1 MFRWEKKMSSMA
13 KSGGKSP
20 EPARSTAMRN
30 RDPEARTSGILDLQF
45 TSVDPITITST
56 IGGTADVEYADELLL
71 SVLVPTAIPRI
82 DCDPPD
88 DPGEP
93 FEIEPNDLLDHSEDQ
108 VSSFAPSQQMDI
120 HGTTGLVDLE
130 RYAAEASSPQAAISA
145 FNLAPSGVADQ
156 TAGSAGSA
164 DPVPQPASDRNAGA
178 NNSVCFL
185 EGTRIFGLNG
195 DIPVETMNR
204 GDRLITKSGAM
215 RPVRWVG
222 RRTIDSH
229 RHPRP
234 ETVWP
239 VRIERGAIDDGLPE
253 RTLYLSPDHAI
264 YLDGCLVPA
273 KALVNGRSIVQE
285 QRRSFTYYHIELETH
300 DILLAEG
307 LPTESY
313 LDTGNRRFFES
324 DDDAMTLHPDFAQTM
339 RETRSCAP
347 FVESGPMLA
356 AIRAR
361 IDARLPAAEMT
372 TDPVLRV
379 LANGRFLPV
388 SSLDPMTYAVQ
399 LPASP
404 TDLRLMSNVV
414 VPAEQH
420 PDAEDRR
427 HLGLDV
433 VQLLIMNEGRMVH
446 VPLESEMLAEG
457 WYALESGHRWT
468 NGDAVIPASLTA
480 GAKTLL
486 VRLAGPTSYPV
497 AGAAAAE
504 VGS

>member
-1 MFRWEKKMSSMA
+1 MSRMT
-13 KSGGKSP
+13 KPGGKAP
-20 EPARSTAMRN
+20 EPARSAAVRN
-30 RDPEARTSGILDLQF
+30 RDPEARTFGILDLQF
-45 TSVDPITITST
+45 TSVDPITISGT

-71 SVLVPTAIPRI
+71 SVLTPIAMPRI
-82 DCDPPD
+82 DSNPSD
-88 DPGEP
+88 DPDES
-93 FEIEPNDLLDHSEDQ
+93 FDIEQNDLHEHAEDQ
-108 VSSFAPSQQMDI
+108 VNTVAPLQQTDM
-120 HGTTGLVDLE
+120 HGTTGLVDLT
-130 RYAAEASSPQAAISA
+130 RFAAEAASPQAAMSP
-145 FNLAPSGVADQ
+145 FDLAPRGVADQ
-156 TAGSAGSA
+156 TAASAGSA
-164 DPVPQPASDRNAGA
+164 DLAPQPASDRNAGVTT
-178 NNSVCFL
+178 SVCFL

-222 RRTIDSH
+222 RRTIDSQ

-285 QRRSFTYYHIELETH
+285 QRRNFTYYHIELETH

-361 IDARLPAAEMT
+361 IDARLPAAEIT
-372 TDPVLRV
+372 TDPGLRV

-388 SSLDPMTYAVQ
+388 SSLDPTTYAVQ

-414 VPAEQH
+414 VPAELH

-427 HLGLDV
+427 RLGLDV

-446 VPLESEMLAEG
+446 VPIESEMLGEG

-468 NGDAVIPASLTA
+468 NGDAIIPASLTA

-486 VRLAGPTSYPV
+486 VRLAGQTSYPV
-497 AGAAAAE
+497 AGAIAAG